1 MEKYCLSAIIIYRI
15 IVFLWIF
22 YLIYYNI
29 DPIKPSLYEI
39 KSKANKL
46 YNDKRLKENISF
58 IFKNYNISIYNK
70 DEIEKD
76 LMNISDNLIDLIL
89 NKIYNL
95 RKGNKRNIEE
105 IESDEEFAKNY
116 LLLEKKL
123 FLVLILNKQ
132 FEGNA
137 THIDSLDNIEIF
149 ISFQDLISYTHDIKN
164 MNKTYFSFYKG
175 LNKSSE
181 KDIIIIE
188 EKIFSNKRKY
198 FI

>member
-29 DPIKPSLYEI
+29 YPIKPSLYEI

-76 LMNISDNLIDLIL
+76 LMNISDNLINLTS
-89 NKIYNL
+89 NKIYNF

-105 IESDEEFAKNY
+105 IESDEVFNENY
-116 LLLEKKL
+116 LLLEKELYLL
-123 FLVLILNKQ
+123 FILNKQ

-137 THIDSLDNIEIF
+137 THIVSLKEIF
-149 ISFQDLISYTHDIKN
+149 NSFQDLISYTHDIKN
-164 MNKTYFSFYKG
+164 MNKLQNKLHPINTALFYET
-175 LNKSSE
+175 NP
-181 KDIIIIE
+181 IPI
-188 EKIFSNKRKY
+188 KY
-198 FI
+198 ALFLKNYILV